1 MALRWLLLFAVFSTK
16 SSSGLSSKEL
26 LCQTYTGETCA
37 GYLQN
42 HTVFVAPELTME
54 LIEERLKAAYGVIK
68 ESK

>member
-1 MALRWLLLFAVFSTK
+1 MALQWLLLFAVFSTK
-16 SSSGLSSKEL
+16 SSLGKEL

-54 LIEERLKAAYGVIK
+54 VIEERLKAAYGVIK